1 MNKETHLS
9 EVLLDSVRRTVALPR
24 IASEP
29 VAVNRAAKAI
39 RDRWPDVAGRDLPG
53 DPEDIVRGLLA
64 RIERDDWRDCYWS
77 DLCDGIRAIGDTRK
91 SFWKQ
96 TQYRPV
102 LDLLFQEVRRGEQ
115 PIFIAAAARAYVD
128 SWDRDST
135 FTVELG
141 HRLLQRKTVPQ
152 DWFHELATTYAL
164 FNPDEVVGRLRAALI
179 ESDSPYET
187 IRGLGMP
194 APHGLSLM
202 QEVHRD
208 FIRHL
213 DRRLQAGDVEAY
225 RLLLDWI
232 APEGREPMLTG
243 AGEAIAAMLT
253 PWIEQEPPAEVR
265 DLLEHRLVE
274 AFQDPRILRAGAWGA
289 CSRISE
295 RASDVMLR
303 WLTGKT
309 IRTFF
314 RIIDQVA
321 GSHMWKDRGPFWLDR
336 LEKGYI
342 QEAWFALSPLGET
355 VANRLDAESRGE
367 ISLAWAENKSRNSS
381 DKEKCLLFVKDSGL
395 WIVEGSHNFKVHIF
409 SRDSGDPVAPYQE
422 AYDCDEIRRTQR
434 DRRNVEAIVH
444 RGPWQYKVGRR
455 IAEWSK

>member
-1 MNKETHLS
+1 MNKGTHLS
-9 EVLLDSVRRTVALPR
+9 EVLGDPVRRTVTLPR

-29 VAVNRAAKAI
+29 VAVNRGAKAI

-64 RIERDDWRDCYWS
+64 RIQRDDWRDCYWS
-77 DLCDGIRAIGDTRK
+77 DLCDGIRAIGEARK
-91 SFWKQ
+91 SLWKQ
-96 TQYRPV
+96 AEYRPV

-141 HRLLQRKTVPQ
+141 HLLLQRKAVPL

-164 FNPDEVVGRLRAALI
+164 FNPHEVVGRLRAALI
-179 ESDSPYET
+179 ETDSPYET
-187 IRGLGMP
+187 IRNVGIP
-194 APHGLSLM
+194 APHGLGLM
-202 QEVHRD
+202 QEVHKD
-208 FIRHL
+208 LLRHL
-213 DRRLQAGDVEAY
+213 QRRLQQGDFGAY
-225 RLLLDWI
+225 YLLLDWI
-232 APEGREPMLTG
+232 APADTDPMRAG

-253 PWIEQEPPAEVR
+253 PWIDQEPPAELGE
-265 DLLEHRLVE
+265 LLQHRLVE
-274 AFQDPRILRAGAWGA
+274 AFQDPRIEKSGAWGA
-289 CSRISE
+289 CRRISGP
-295 RASDVMLR
+295 AVDVILR

-336 LEKGYI
+336 LEKRYI
-342 QEAWFALSPLGET
+342 QEAWFALSPTGEA
-355 VANRLDAESRGE
+355 VAQRLNAESNGRF
-367 ISLAWAENKSRNSS
+367 SLESGKNKSRNAT
-381 DKEKCLLFVKDSGL
+381 DRDKCLLIIKDSGL
-395 WIVEGSHNFKVHIF
+395 WIVEGSHNFKVHIYSKE
-409 SRDSGDPVAPYQE
+409 SRNIVAPYQKE
-422 AYDCDEIRRTQR
+422 YDCDEIRRTQR

-444 RGPWQYKVGRR
+444 RGPWQIKVATR
-455 IAEWSK
+455 IAEWSR